1 MNGFKWWILILCLF
15 FSCSKKQED
24 ATPVKPKTNLPHYA
38 DINFKTIFSPQDNTL
53 AHEDSIRQIIENY
66 YQTIWDGSK
75 LSGGFLVAKG
85 NHILFERYR
94 GYGREQEQM
103 PITHNTPMHIA
114 SISKT
119 MTAMAIMK
127 LIEAKKINLHQK
139 VTHFFPK
146 FPYAEVEIIHLL
158 NQRSGIPKYEHFLDH
173 LTPKPKVLEQPFLSN
188 QNILDLLIQ
197 YQPPLARPTNTGF
210 MYCNTNYALLALIV
224 EQVTHKK
231 FPVAMH
237 EMLFESLGM
246 DDTYIF
252 QERNIPTAAQSFYY
266 KDTKLYPLNNLDL
279 IYGDKNVYTTPRDLL
294 KFSQAMYAPNFLTPE
309 LMQQVFTPYSNE
321 KDGVNNYGLG
331 FRMKVYDNGEKLIY
345 HTGWWHGSNAIFIHL
360 LKSKTT
366 IIAIGNRFSR
376 SIYSAMT
383 LSGLF
388 EDFPFEVETFNNDL
402 SDGDIKKLSQ
412 VLAEPKS

>member
-1 MNGFKWWILILCLF
+1 MNSFKWWILVLCLC

-24 ATPVKPKTNLPHYA
+24 LTPVKPKTDLPHYA

-53 AHEDSIRQIIENY
+53 AHEDSIKQIIEKY
-66 YQTIWDGSK
+66 YQTIWDGSQ

-103 PITHNTPMHIA
+103 PITHNTPMHVA

-119 MTAMAIMK
+119 MTAVAIMK
-127 LIEAKKINLHQK
+127 LVEAKKINLHQK

-146 FPYAEVEIIHLL
+146 FPYPEVEVIHLL

-173 LTPKPKVLEQPFLSN
+173 LAPKPKVLEQPFLSN
-188 QNILDLLIQ
+188 QDILDVLIQ
-197 YQPPLARPTNTGF
+197 YQPPLSRPTDTGF

-237 EMLFESLGM
+237 EMLFEPLGM

-252 QERNIPTAAQSFYY
+252 QERNIPTATQSFYY
-266 KDTKLYPLNNLDL
+266 KGTKLYPLNNLDL

-309 LMQQVFTPYSNE
+309 LMKQVFTPYSNE

-388 EDFPFEVETFNNDL
+388 EDFPFEVEIFNNDL

-412 VLAEPKS
+412 VLDEPKS